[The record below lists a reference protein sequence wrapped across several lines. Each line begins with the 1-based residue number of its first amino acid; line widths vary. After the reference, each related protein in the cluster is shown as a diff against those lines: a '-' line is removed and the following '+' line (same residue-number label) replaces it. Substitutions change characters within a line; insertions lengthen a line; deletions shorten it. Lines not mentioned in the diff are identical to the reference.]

1 MGAATDIATGF
12 AQIIAA
18 SGAAVFN
25 PSGAYPTTTTDT
37 CVVFKTV
44 PPTPNRLVTIT
55 VVPLVD
61 DLAAPQGQ
69 VMVQLRYRGNP
80 NLPLDVDDLGDQIK
94 PLFHGLKDTVMG
106 SVTVVQCDRRQSVPL
121 GQDEAKRWERADQ
134 FYLDVEYP
142 PSLLVPDGGTY

>member
-25 PSGAYPTTTTDT
+25 PSGVYQATDT
-37 CVVFKTV
+37 AVIFKIV
-44 PPTPNRLVTIT
+44 PPTPNRLVTIS
-55 VVPLVD
+55 VVPLTD

-80 NLPLDVDDLGDQIK
+80 NAPLDVDDLGDQIK
-94 PLFHGLKDTVMG
+94 PLFHGLKNTVMG

-142 PSLLVPDGGTY
+142 PSALVPNGGTY